1 MRLLISILL
10 FSFSFSAIIHVPGE
24 GNLTIQEGIND
35 ALEGDTVLVA
45 PGTYYENLIIQKS
58 ITLASRAI
66 LDQVNGHLESWVG
79 FDDEYY
85 VINDNINVTTLDGS
99 LDTNGDGLE
108 SVILI
113 DSPSDECI
121 EPLIFGFTIT
131 GGNGTVVMVDTEGRE
146 GEREEVEQIRGG
158 GFLSRNALP
167 SFKYNAIVNNK
178 GSGDDKVH
186 SGGGGEESNGDQIR
200 MREARGEYSWGDSRT
215 ECEGELDLSFNF
227 YKNNEALYGSTFS
240 TLDFEGFVNMTNS
253 IFDVYE
259 DNIEDVSEYWVNV
272 EADDGYDASNS
283 DGNLDAITY
292 DVWVSPTGS
301 DDASVTGVES
311 DPFKTINY
319 AMSRIYA
326 TEDEAVT
333 INLTE
338 GIYSPDSTGESFPII
353 MLSYINLYGA
363 GQNNTI
369 LDANI
374 TARVLLFYNNYQAVV
389 KDLSI
394 KNGYAPEINEYEW
407 YDGMG
412 GGILSVYSG
421 VELINLNIS
430 NNEGNVGGGVT
441 FYRSEPKISNTII
454 SDNTASTGGGG
465 YFFML
470 VLDPEFS
477 DVIVRDNYSTYNG
490 GFYFFNSSPRLTNVV
505 IVNNS
510 CDEALCYDGAAGLY
524 LSSSNPQIVNS
535 VISNNNGGGIFASS
549 PNDIKLINT
558 IIYDNYPNGIYI
570 VAMPSQNPL
579 VVVTHSNIVGGL
591 NTFDTFGNIN
601 IQWLDGNIDMDPA
614 FVDSEDGNF
623 SLQDNSPCIDAGTAY
638 FEYDGEVIVDI
649 PESEYYN
656 YAPDIGAFEWYPDI
670 YGCMDQ
676 FACNYVPQANIDDG
690 NCEYAE
696 DNYDCEGNCLVDVD
710 CMNICGGDADFDLC
724 GICEGDGSSCLFL
737 GDINNDGVINVID
750 IVMTV
755 NLVLSDIYDEVA
767 DVNEDGLLNVLDI
780 VMLVDWVLNGE
791 PNVVGCTDE
800 SACNYDPDTTVDDG
814 SCTYA
819 EENYNCEGNCTA
831 EIDCAG
837 VCGGDNS
844 SAESC
849 CGLPVNED
857 CTSDCY
863 FDILD
868 ECCTSEEA
876 DECGICF
883 GNSSSCSPTVTDI
896 DGNVYGTVQVGEKL
910 WMTENLKVTHY
921 NNNDLIP
928 TGFSSSDW
936 VDLKYT
942 ETGAYSVY
950 PADEDEYSSST
961 CENNCADVYGNL
973 YNWYA
978 VDDERGLCPE
988 GFHIPSDGEYKQ
1000 LEIFLGMSE
1009 EEANSVGFRGYD
1021 EGGKIKEEDYVHW
1034 SYPNTG
1040 ATNISGITILPG
1052 GVRDSGYHSM
1062 VFYCTLWTALEEN
1075 DGNAWYRQ
1083 LSYSR
1088 STINR
1093 NDRNKEIGYSVRCIE
1108 D

>member
-1 MRLLISILL
+1 MRIIISILL
-10 FSFSFSAIIHVPGE
+10 FSFSFGTILHVPADYDS
-24 GNLTIQEGIND
+24 IQVAID
-35 ALEGDTVLVA
+35 QALEGDTVLVA
-45 PGTYYENLIIQKS
+45 PGTYYENLVIQKN
-58 ITLASRAI
+58 ITLTSQAI
-66 LDQVNGHLESWVG
+66 YDDLESWVEFG
-79 FDDEYY
+79 EIWELTEDAHNISGTI
-85 VINDNINVTTLDGS
+85 INGS
-99 LDTNGDGLE
+99 ADTNGEDIQ

-113 DSPSDECI
+113 EGDCI

-131 GGNGTVVMVDTEGRE
+131 GGEGTRVMVEVDNRE
-146 GEREEVEQIRGG
+146 GERTQVEQVRGG
-158 GFLSRNALP
+158 GFLSIDALP
-167 SFKYNAIVNNK
+167 KFKHNAIINNK
-178 GSGDDKVH
+178 SEDDVMD
-186 SGGGGEESNGDQIR
+186 GGGGGDQTSGVDIPTHPDYNW
-200 MREARGEYSWGDSRT
+200 GETRT
-215 ECEGELDLSFNF
+215 ECTGVLDLSTNLFRDN
-227 YKNNEALYGSTFS
+227 KALYGSTFS
-240 TLDFEGFVNMTNS
+240 TLDFLGSVNMTNS

-259 DNIEDVSEYWVNV
+259 DNAQDISEYWINT
-272 EADDGYDASNS
+272 ESTYDASGGY
-283 DGNLDAITY
+283 GNLDAITY

-311 DPFKTINY
+311 DPFRTINY

-338 GIYSPDSTGESFPII
+338 GIFSPDSTGESFPII

-369 LDANI
+369 LDANN

-421 VELINLNIS
+421 VELISLNIS
-430 NNEGNVGGGVT
+430 NNEANFGGGVT

-454 SDNTASTGGGG
+454 SNNTASTGGGG

-579 VVVTHSNIVGGL
+579 VVVAHSNIVGGL
-591 NTFDTFGNIN
+591 NAFDTFGNIN

-656 YAPDIGAFEWYPDI
+656 DAPDMGAFEWYPDI

-710 CMNICGGDADFDLC
+710 CMNICGGDADFDSC

-780 VMLVDWVLNGE
+780 VMLVGWVLNGE

-849 CGLPVNED
+849 CGLPIYED

-863 FDILD
+863 LDILD

-883 GNSSSCSPTVTDI
+883 GTGTSCSPTVTDI
-896 DGNVYGTVQVGEKL
+896 DGNVYGTVQVGDQL
-910 WMTENLKVTHY
+910 WITENLKATHY
-921 NNNDLIP
+921 NNGDVIP
-928 TGFSSSDW
+928 TGHSPSEW
-936 VDLKYT
+936 ADLDQT
-942 ETGAYSVY
+942 ETGAYSIY
-950 PADEDEYSSST
+950 PFDEDEYSNAT

-1009 EEANSVGFRGYD
+1009 EEANSVGFRGND
-1021 EGGKIKEEDYVHW
+1021 EGGKIKEDGYVHW

-1040 ATNISGITILPG
+1040 ATNESGITILPAG
-1052 GVRDSGYHSM
+1052 IRDSGYHSM
-1062 VFYCTLWTALEEN
+1062 VFSSTLWTSSEEN
-1075 DGNAWYRQ
+1075 DGDAWYRQ

-1093 NDRNKEIGYSVRCIE
+1093 NDRNKEIGYSVRCIGN
-1108 D
+1108 

>member
-1 MRLLISILL
+1 M
-10 FSFSFSAIIHVPGE
+10 VE
-24 GNLTIQEGIND
+24 
-35 ALEGDTVLVA
+35 V
-45 PGTYYENLIIQKS
+45 
-58 ITLASRAI
+58 
-66 LDQVNGHLESWVG
+66 
-79 FDDEYY
+79 
-85 VINDNINVTTLDGS
+85 DN
-99 LDTNGDGLE
+99 
-108 SVILI
+108 
-113 DSPSDECI
+113 
-121 EPLIFGFTIT
+121 
-131 GGNGTVVMVDTEGRE
+131 RE
-146 GEREEVEQIRGG
+146 GERTQVEQVRGG
-158 GFLSRNALP
+158 GFLSIDALP
-167 SFKYNAIVNNK
+167 KFKHNAIINNK
-178 GSGDDKVH
+178 SEDDVMD
-186 SGGGGEESNGDQIR
+186 GGGGGDQTSGVDIPTHPDYNWD
-200 MREARGEYSWGDSRT
+200 ETRT
-215 ECEGELDLSFNF
+215 ECTGVLDLSTNLFRDN
-227 YKNNEALYGSTFS
+227 KALYGSTFS
-240 TLDFEGFVNMTNS
+240 TLEFLGSVNITNS

-259 DNIEDVSEYWVNV
+259 DNAEDVSEYWINT
-272 EADDGYDASNS
+272 ESTYDASGGY
-283 DGNLDAITY
+283 GNLDAITY

-301 DDASVTGVES
+301 DDASVTGVET

-333 INLTE
+333 INLIE
-338 GIYSPDSTGESFPII
+338 GIFSPDSTGESFPII

-369 LDANI
+369 LDANN

-394 KNGYAPEINEYEW
+394 KNGYAPENNEYEW

-430 NNEGNVGGGVT
+430 NNEANLGGGVT

-454 SDNTASTGGGG
+454 SNNTASTGGGG

-524 LSSSNPQIVNS
+524 LSFSNPKIVNS

-579 VVVTHSNIVGGL
+579 VVVAHSNIVGGL
-591 NTFDTFGNIN
+591 NAFDTFGNIN

-656 YAPDIGAFEWYPDI
+656 DAPDMGAFEWYPDI

-690 NCEYAE
+690 SCEYAE
-696 DNYDCEGNCLVDVD
+696 NNYDCEGNCVVDVD
-710 CMNICGGDADFDLC
+710 CMNICGGDTDYDIC
-724 GICEGDGSSCLFL
+724 GVCGGDGSSCLFL
-737 GDINNDGVINVID
+737 GDINNDGLINVID

-755 NLVLSDIYDEVA
+755 DLVLSDMYDEVA

-780 VMLVDWVLNGE
+780 VMLVDWVLNGVS
-791 PNVVGCTDE
+791 NVVGCTDE
-800 SACNYDPDTTVDDG
+800 SACNYDPDTTVNDG
-814 SCTYA
+814 SCIYA

-849 CGLPVNED
+849 CGLPIYED

-863 FDILD
+863 LDILD

-883 GNSSSCSPTVTDI
+883 GTGTSCSPTVTDI
-896 DGNVYGTVQVGEKL
+896 DGNVYGTVQVGDQL
-910 WMTENLKVTHY
+910 WITENLKATHY
-921 NNNDLIP
+921 NNGDVIP
-928 TGFSSSDW
+928 TGHSSSEW
-936 VDLKYT
+936 VELDQT
-942 ETGAYSVY
+942 ETGAYSIY
-950 PADEDEYSSST
+950 PFDEDEYSNAT

-1009 EEANSVGFRGYD
+1009 EEANSVGFRGND
-1021 EGGKIKEEDYVHW
+1021 EGGKIKEDGYVHW

-1040 ATNISGITILPG
+1040 ATNESGITILPAG
-1052 GVRDSGYHSM
+1052 IRDSGYHSM
-1062 VFYCTLWTALEEN
+1062 VFSSTLWTSSEEN
-1075 DGNAWYRQ
+1075 DGFAWYRQ